1 MIITMWTTI
10 RKNLDSLEMSD
21 IYSLL
26 FFVLYKINDIPEY
39 AVVSEL
45 CYLVDSRSLT
55 RMLAYFAGKTIKIPT
70 TDELKILT
78 NALLLYQKIN
88 IERETYAEA
97 ITELTNVSKKE
108 LEKITNLYL
117 KTIDIMNNYN
127 INGRT
132 IGGKGIKSDAR

>member
-1 MIITMWTTI
+1 MATTI

-117 KTIDIMNNYN
+117 KQF
-127 INGRT
+127 RT
-132 IGGKGIKSDAR
+132 F

>member
-1 MIITMWTTI
+1 MATTI

-26 FFVLYKINDIPEY
+26 FFVLYKIQDIPEY

-88 IERETYAEA
+88 IERKTYTEA

-108 LEKITNLYL
+108 LENITNIYL
-117 KTIDIMNNYN
+117 KTINIMNNYN

-132 IGGKGIKSDAR
+132 ISGKGIKNDAR

>member
-1 MIITMWTTI
+1 MATTI

-26 FFVLYKINDIPEY
+26 FFVLYKIQDIPEY

-132 IGGKGIKSDAR
+132 INGKGIKSDAR

>member
-1 MIITMWTTI
+1 MATTI
-10 RKNLDSLEMSD
+10 KKNLDTLEMSD

-26 FFVLYKINDIPEY
+26 FFILYKMQDIPEY

-70 TDELKILT
+70 ENELKILT

-88 IERETYAEA
+88 VDRKTYVEA
-97 ITELTNVSKKE
+97 LEELTDCDKKE
-108 LEKITNLYL
+108 KEKITALYL

-132 IGGKGIKSDAR
+132 IGGKGILSDER